1 LASVSIPTTASAGS
15 SRARERVVASV
26 RAWHGTASREARVL
40 RRVRW
45 VWWLL
50 FMNVLGTPT
59 GGLLHLPRVVAE
71 LISQG
76 ALAAAF
82 LVALTVNPRLKLRPS
97 LYLGIFSLL
106 GTTSLMM
113 SIRLV
118 SLGTA
123 YRGFRLVTFIAVLWL
138 LTPWWGRREGFLLR
152 AQLRFLTAVL
162 VSVVVG
168 FLIAPGHARAGGRL
182 GGVIWPIAS
191 TQVAHYSAEFAGL
204 MMVLWVSRV
213 LKGRVAIPAGVISF
227 IVLILTHT
235 RTALVAAVVGFAVAA
250 LSLVVVRRRVR
261 RMFASLAVMGVVII
275 LPLSPVII
283 TWLARGESPAQIADL
298 SGRTNFWSDVFAEP
312 RPLVNEI
319 LGNGISNGSI
329 FDPSDR
335 TTNGTGLPIDSS
347 WVEDYQDQGI
357 AGDIL
362 TGCMFLALLICAA
375 YSPRGPA
382 RAVALF
388 LIVYCVLASITED
401 GAGIA
406 SQYALDLT
414 VAASLL
420 GPGLARSARRRRAVR
435 EIGLKEVESY

>member
-1 LASVSIPTTASAGS
+1 MASISIPTITPAGA
-15 SRARERVVASV
+15 SRAQARVVASV
-26 RAWHGTASREARVL
+26 RAWHRATSREVRVL

-45 VWWLL
+45 TWWLL
-50 FMNVLGTPT
+50 FMNVLGSPT
-59 GGLLHLPRVVAE
+59 GGLLHLPKVGAE

-76 ALAAAF
+76 ALMAAL
-82 LVALTVNPRLKLRPS
+82 LVALTVNPRVRLRPS

-113 SIRLV
+113 SVRLV

-123 YRGFRLVTFIAVLWL
+123 YRGVRLVTFIAVLWL
-138 LTPWWGRREGFLLR
+138 LTPWWGRREGHLLR
-152 AQLRFLTAVL
+152 AQLSFLSAVL

-168 FLIAPGHARAGGRL
+168 LLIAPGHARAGGRL
-182 GGVIWPIAS
+182 GGVIWPVAS
-191 TQVAHYSAEFAGL
+191 TQVAHYSAEFAGM

-213 LKGRVAIPAGVISF
+213 LKGRVAIPGAVLAF
-227 IVLILTHT
+227 VMLILTHT
-235 RTALVAAVVGFAVAA
+235 RTALVAAVVGFVVAA
-250 LSLVVVRRRVR
+250 LSLVVVHRRVR
-261 RMFASLAVMGVVII
+261 RMFASLAMVGVLII

-283 TWLARGESPAQIADL
+283 TWLARGESPAQLADL
-298 SGRTNFWSDVFAEP
+298 SGRTNFWADVFAEP
-312 RPLVNEI
+312 RPLTNEI
-319 LGNGISNGSI
+319 MGNGISNGSI

-335 TTNGTGLPIDSS
+335 SANGTGLAIDSS

-357 AGDIL
+357 LGDVL

-388 LIVYCVLASITED
+388 LVVYCLLASITED

-420 GPGLARSARRRRAVR
+420 VPNLARTVARRPVVR
-435 EIGLKEVESY
+435 SAGP